1 MRKVNI
7 KVRQKS
13 SCSYEASVYI
23 DGKRLY
29 RSARTE
35 KEAKSRIKQA
45 IQDAEKGKTIFRTG
59 NCVKLWSIIWKM
71 LSISKL
77 RQLHM
82 TGQKVR
88 LSIT

>member
-59 NCVKLWSIIWKM
+59 KLCDAMEYYLENVKY
-71 LSISKL
+71 
-77 RQLHM
+77 
-82 TGQKVR
+82 
-88 LSIT
+88 

>member
-59 NCVKLWSIIWKM
+59 KLCEAM
-71 LSISKL
+71 EYYLENVKL